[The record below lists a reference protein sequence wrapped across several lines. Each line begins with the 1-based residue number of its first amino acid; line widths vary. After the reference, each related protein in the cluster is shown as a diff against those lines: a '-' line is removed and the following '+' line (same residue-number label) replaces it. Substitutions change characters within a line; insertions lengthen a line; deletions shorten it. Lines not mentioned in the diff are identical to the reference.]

1 MQPYLPYMINK
12 QLPKDVVAARWIVRW
27 SKAFVVVKGELY
39 NKSILVVLQRYV
51 TAQEGQAIL
60 KDFHIGI
67 CGLMQAVDQS
77 QLKLSKQDFIGLLQ
91 SKMQKI

>member
-1 MQPYLPYMINK
+1 
-12 QLPKDVVAARWIVRW
+12 
-27 SKAFVVVKGELY
+27 
-39 NKSILVVLQRYV
+39 LVVLQRYV

-60 KDFHIGI
+60 KDFHAGI